1 MGPPNDTTPA
11 TAPATAPTE
20 KAGEKKANTAQT
32 DKNSFQQRRLA
43 YKSKTSAN
51 SGQQTAGTSPKEPR
65 FEGRCS
71 DLAGFIYDCSNTRQA
86 DVYAKTTREVAEYV
100 GRTYNY
106 GTDVKIAVETLALP
120 TLNMPNDPPTGA
132 TASQI

>member
-1 MGPPNDTTPA
+1 MTG
-11 TAPATAPTE
+11 
-20 KAGEKKANTAQT
+20 
-32 DKNSFQQRRLA
+32 NSG
-43 YKSKTSAN
+43 S

-71 DLAGFIYDCSNTRQA
+71 DLSGHIYDCSNTRQA

-106 GTDVKIAVETLALP
+106 GTNAKIAVVETLALP
-120 TLNMPNDPPTGA
+120 TFLTMPSDPPTGA
-132 TASQI
+132 TESQKARLDQTD